1 MKNVSCFI
9 CSAALTLFSASTFAQ
24 IGADTTFG
32 DNGYFTNGGELDSVF
47 ENAYV
52 VSDPFPFGDGGV
64 IIPFVDGS
72 VDNQFTPGPSLKLVR
87 LNEEGSL
94 SPTWGT
100 DGVLEIAPAGGSNY
114 MSFRDAI
121 PVPDNFGAGWYILFT
136 LNFTDGNA
144 PVNYSNGGIV
154 KIDSGGNIATQWA
167 DNGFLY
173 WEGGND
179 FQQWSKLH
187 INPVSNK
194 LYVFG
199 QQNISEIVRFTGAG
213 QVDTTFFENGI
224 FTFSAYDEFN
234 DARIVAA
241 KVNGDDS
248 EGYFIFSGVE
258 EHGCSWP
265 CDARVSV
272 LKMDLDSTTY
282 QSNPGGSQA
291 PDRATFLDTTFGT
304 EGEIVLNPNQPADGE
319 PDNWDRSVRAFPFD
333 DGSNALVFGATT
345 HYSDTV
351 ETARIYR
358 FDADF
363 VQDPNYG
370 FGDANGRADLDY
382 AAEKVFATSSNEL
395 YVFTNQYNG
404 HYGRISKLTAS
415 GGLDFNFDGDGYQDF
430 SACQDNASEVG
441 NMKQIW
447 SPADG
452 VYYMLVA
459 KQNSAEDDEGNFYTE
474 SINYGIVRLIDG
486 GDEEVCGPSSSL
498 GGGDGGGGES
508 GGYEEVP
515 GLEVSINVAGGTV
528 TARITGIDPRMENGG
543 IYISSISTG
552 GPSCTYD
559 PATDSR
565 LAPEPGCKE
574 LAFNGREFCV
584 DPSTRPPEYPC
595 SEVPSDGQAEVVLT
609 QLAYRQYDGTSQEVT
624 PPGCDSCEPYTEYNY
639 EIVYGPFEPTV
650 TYRAFSD
657 FTFYDPSNS
666 TFFEQ
671 EAEAVDFQVSGG
683 ARSGDDDSSGSGSEE
698 PSAPDADSDGVPD
711 AEDDFPSDP
720 TETTDTDEDGV
731 GDNADAFP
739 NDPEE
744 SIDADSDGVG
754 ANTDPDDNDDSFTG
768 SPVVIVA
775 SDYSAVQVVVGE
787 GQVLINGS
795 PVTATTTSAA
805 VAVGAVPNSGP
816 SPEQVAELQNYADQ
830 VKAKVDAA
838 METGASSAITVVD
851 TDAGASIRGLIAGED
866 VPIENIAIIEVTDPR
881 LLVLVTGK
889 TSNGELATITDGGVI
904 EFGLGGRI
912 VVLASG
918 MTPGDSGEIVLFS
931 EPDQLGV
938 FDVDDRGVVQAEA
951 VIPADIPVGDHTL
964 VVAAPNLF
972 SSLGFRVVAS
982 TSAPTPVPSLPLGFV
997 WLLGLAVAYGGSRKL
1012 ARR

>member
-1 MKNVSCFI
+1 MKNFSCFI

-32 DNGYFTNGGELDSVF
+32 DNGYFTNGGQLDSVF

-64 IIPFVDGS
+64 LIPLVDGS
-72 VDNQFTPGPSLKLVR
+72 VDSPFPGPSLKLVR

-94 SPTWGT
+94 SPSFGT
-100 DGVLEIAPAGGSNY
+100 EGVVEIAPPGGSNY
-114 MSFRDAI
+114 MQFKDAI
-121 PVPDNFGAGWYILFT
+121 PVPDNWGTGWYVLFT

-154 KIDSGGNIATQWA
+154 KISSDGSIATQWA

-187 INPVSNK
+187 INPVTNK

-224 FTFSAYDEFN
+224 FKFSAYDDFN

-241 KVNGDDS
+241 TVNEDDS

-258 EHGCSWP
+258 ENGCSYP
-265 CDARVSV
+265 CDARVSI

-282 QSNPGGSQA
+282 QVNQGGSQA

-319 PDNWDRSVRAFPFD
+319 PDNWDRFVRAFPFD
-333 DGSNALVFGATT
+333 DGSNALVFGSTT

-382 AAEKVFATSSNEL
+382 AAEKVFATSSDEL
-395 YVFTNQYNG
+395 YVFTNRFNG
-404 HYGRISKLTAS
+404 HYGTISKLTAS
-415 GGLDFNFDGDGYQDF
+415 GGLDSNFDGDGYQDF
-430 SACQDNASEVG
+430 SACQDNYSEVG
-441 NMKQIW
+441 NVQQIW

-452 VYYMLVA
+452 VFYMLVA
-459 KQNSAEDDEGNFYTE
+459 KENNAEDDEGNFYIE
-474 SINYGIVRLIDG
+474 IDYGIVKLIDG
-486 GDEEVCGPSSSL
+486 GDPDVCGPEQSS
-498 GGGDGGGGES
+498 GGGG
-508 GGYEEVP
+508 GGGGGGVEQVP
-515 GLEVSINVAGGTV
+515 GLALAVNASGGSVTV
-528 TARITGIDPRMENGG
+528 TVTGIDARMDDGAMYM
-543 IYISSISTG
+543 YIAPLTD
-552 GPSCTYD
+552 GPTAGCTYD
-559 PATDSR
+559 PDTGPV
-565 LAPEPGCKE
+565 APQPGCRD
-574 LAFNGREFCV
+574 LGYNGVNFCSITPP
-584 DPSTRPPEYPC
+584 DTPPEFTC
-595 SEVPSDGQAEVVLT
+595 SEVPSDGQAELVLT
-609 QLAYRQYDGTSQEVT
+609 QLAYREYDGTSQEVT
-624 PPGCDSCEPYTEYNY
+624 PPGCDSCPPYVEYNY
-639 EIVYGPFEPTV
+639 ETVYEPFDPTV
-650 TYRAFSD
+650 TYRAGSF
-657 FTFYDPSNS
+657 FNFYDPSNS

-671 EAEAVDFQVSGG
+671 RAGVDFQVSG
-683 ARSGDDDSSGSGSEE
+683 SGSSGGGSED

-711 AEDDFPSDP
+711 AEDDFPNDP
-720 TETTDTDEDGV
+720 TETVDTDG
-731 GDNADAFP
+731 
-739 NDPEE
+739 
-744 SIDADSDGVG
+744 DGVG
-754 ANTDPDDNDDSFTG
+754 ANADPDDNDASFTG
-768 SPVVIVA
+768 SPVVIAA
-775 SDYSAVQVVVGE
+775 SDYSAVQVAVGE

-795 PVTATTTSAA
+795 PVTATTTSVA
-805 VAVGAVPNSGP
+805 VVVGAVPNGGP
-816 SPEQVAELQNYADQ
+816 SPEQVVELQNYADQ

-838 METGASSAITVVD
+838 LEAGASSPITVVD

-889 TSNGELATITDGGVI
+889 TSDGELATITDGGVI

-938 FDVDDRGVVQAEA
+938 FEVDGRGVVQTEA
-951 VIPADIPVGDHTL
+951 IIPADIPVGDHTL

-972 SSLGFRVVAS
+972 SSLGFRVVANA
-982 TSAPTPVPSLPLGFV
+982 SAQSDATPVPSLPLGFV
-997 WLLGLAVAYGGSRKL
+997 WLLSLVVAYAGSRKL
-1012 ARR
+1012 MSR